1 MIDNVTTLLPSWLER
16 NFAGLSR
23 PELRAACVELQI
35 NVASGDTID
44 SLTRK
49 LLQFYNRWDTPE
61 MRDAASPTAKVGQLS
76 DAVQAAAK
84 PKAAPKAKAPSN
96 MPAAPVGITPVRTP
110 PNLRSLSKWEGRR
123 YRIRAM
129 AQDRQAGGSRKIPVA
144 WEGDVFWL
152 DPKAP
157 YQDIPA
163 PVFYNIMD
171 SQARQLILEWDGVA
185 KLMNRTWNVFARF
198 PIQFIG
204 ITPNTAHLPEDLRG
218 WYQTDAQTH
227 DLYAGES
234 RDALER
240 IWMALTDGSRP
251 NDRDRDRNRDYW
263 RYEILQLLGLT
274 PEQQEQ
280 DRAREA
286 LAA

>member
-49 LLQFYNRWDTPE
+49 LLQFYNRWDTAE
-61 MRDAASPTAKVGQLS
+61 MADAASPTAKVGQLS

-84 PKAAPKAKAPSN
+84 PKTAPKAKTN
-96 MPAAPVGITPVRTP
+96 MPAAPAGITPVRTP

-152 DPKAP
+152 DPKASH
-157 YQDIPA
+157 QDIPA

-251 NDRDRDRNRDYW
+251 NERDRDRNRDYW